1 MIESRRQPQSPSS
14 AEPSA
19 EKPGEGSAA
28 RTVEFSDDTFLVDAA
43 LIGELLRLPA
53 SEVPTLMREGKIT
66 SACERGTDEHAGEF
80 RLTFFYR
87 NRRARLSTDLAGRI
101 VRRSTIDFGDRPA
114 RDAAAQA
121 RNWRDEASG
130 RPPEREMCK

>member
-1 MIESRRQPQSPSS
+1 MIESRREPQPANP
-14 AEPSA
+14 ANRA
-19 EKPGEGSAA
+19 
-28 RTVEFSDDTFLVDAA
+28 VEFSGNTFLVDAA

-53 SEVPTLMREGKIT
+53 SGVPALMREGKIT

-101 VRRSTIDFGDRPA
+101 VRRSTIDFGDRPVADAVPRA
-114 RDAAAQA
+114 RD
-121 RNWRDEASG
+121 RREEATH
-130 RPPEREMCK
+130 RPPEREICK